1 MLTGSGPMRLDR
13 ALARAVPSNAA
24 LTRTRIQRLIR
35 EGMVSTASGEIVR
48 EPDAKCH
55 PGETWV
61 VEVTPLPVPTAAPDD
76 IPLTIVH
83 EDHEILVV
91 DKPAGMTVH
100 PAPGS
105 VDGTLL
111 NAVMHHCGGNLAD
124 TGNPLRPGIVH
135 RIDKDTSGLLVVAKT
150 RSAHVALSSQFSAH
164 DVERSYVGFCHDVPE
179 KSNPRLAGLKSVT
192 IQDGNVFKVTTSV
205 GRSRADRKKMAVV
218 TSGGRHAVTRFR
230 VIGAF
235 SIGERA
241 RISKINFWLET
252 GRTHQIRLHMLHLGH
267 PLVGDPVYG
276 GGRRLA
282 SVPVWNSSRDR
293 PGRRVRQ
300 ALHAGVLGFTHP
312 ETGEHVRF
320 ESELPC
326 DLKDLERML
335 VEAHRNWRDA
345 GVR

>member
-1 MLTGSGPMRLDR
+1 MRLDR
-13 ALARAVPSNAA
+13 ALAQAAPSDAV

-35 EGMVSTASGEIVR
+35 EGMVTKASGGIVL

-61 VEVTPLPVPTAAPDD
+61 VEVKPLPVPTASPND
-76 IPLTIVH
+76 IPLKIVH

-135 RIDKDTSGLLVVAKT
+135 RIDKGTSGLLVVAKT
-150 RSAHVALSSQFSAH
+150 RSAHVDLSSQFAAH
-164 DVERSYVGFCHDVPE
+164 DVDRLYTGFCHGVPE
-179 KSNPRLAGLKSVT
+179 RSSPRLAGLESVT
-192 IQDGNVFKVTTSV
+192 FQGSDVFKVTTSV
-205 GRSRADRKKMAVV
+205 GRSRADRKKMAVMR
-218 TSGGRHAVTRFR
+218 SGGRHAVTRFR
-230 VIGAF
+230 IIDAF
-235 SIGERA
+235 SIGNRS
-241 RISKINFWLET
+241 RIAKINVWLET

-276 GGRRLA
+276 GGRRLPEELGLNA
-282 SVPVWNSSRDR
+282 SQAE
-293 PGRRVRQ
+293 PGRCARQ

-312 ETGEHVRF
+312 GTGERIRF
-320 ESELPC
+320 ESDLPC
-326 DLKDLERML
+326 DLKDLECVL
-335 VEAHRNWRDA
+335 IEAHRKFHEPGIR
-345 GVR
+345 